1 MVKYGINYTE
11 VPVLGIYDKHL
22 AHYGR
27 MKKLLEAH
35 QTKAALTSFRRK
47 TIEDQN
53 RLNYQNEYDRIR
65 GLLSQNLTGL
75 GERSVE
81 GLRHRRDKLEELGAQ
96 MVNQI
101 Q

>member
-1 MVKYGINYTE
+1 MTKYGINYTQ

-27 MKKLLEAH
+27 VKKLLEAH

-47 TIEDQN
+47 AIEDQN

-65 GLLSQNLTGL
+65 GVLSQNLTGL
-75 GERSVE
+75 GE
-81 GLRHRRDKLEELGAQ
+81 
-96 MVNQI
+96 NQLKV
-101 Q
+101 